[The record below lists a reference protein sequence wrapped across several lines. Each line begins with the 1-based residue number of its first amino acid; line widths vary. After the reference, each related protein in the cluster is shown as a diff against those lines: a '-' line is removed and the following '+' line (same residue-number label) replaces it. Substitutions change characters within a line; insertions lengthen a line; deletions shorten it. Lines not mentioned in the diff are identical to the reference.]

1 MKILMLLEREFPQD
15 ERVEKEIVSL
25 MEAGHEVRIATY
37 TFSQRP
43 DAESY
48 QGYTIYRKEISRLMY
63 KLGAAILVLPF
74 YFKFWRKY
82 IEQIYGEWEFEA
94 LHIHDLPLARLGV
107 EYKRKYKTLFIA
119 DQHEMYSSWIVQ
131 TGHYNTFTG
140 KIVKGLS
147 SWVKYERKCLKEA
160 DLVCTVE
167 EPLRSIYLDKY
178 KLDPDRVIV
187 IPNTPLRTL
196 YQVRAKKQV
205 HEGFKLFYCGGMD
218 ILRGLDT
225 AIRAL
230 PLLQE
235 EIPEIRLV
243 LVGRENKHVDLK
255 SLAESLGVGDLLEFR
270 GWVDYRELPLE
281 IDRSDICFFIP
292 PADREEIHN
301 TIATK
306 IYQYM
311 ARGKPV
317 IVGSARYMKQF
328 VEEQEIGLAVDEQ
341 DPQSFAEAVKK
352 IYQDPQLYKMLS
364 GNAQKTIPSYYW
376 EETIQGL
383 LLKYKQFQAEDPD

>member
-1 MKILMLLEREFPQD
+1 MKILMLLERDFPQD

-25 MEAGHEVRIATY
+25 LEAGHEVRIATY
-37 TFSQRP
+37 SFSQRP
-43 DAESY
+43 FEEAS
-48 QGYTIYRKEISRLMY
+48 QGYTIYRRQISSLMY

-82 IEQIYGEWEFEA
+82 INKIYGQWKFEA

-119 DQHEMYSSWIVQ
+119 DQHELYSSWIVQ

-140 KIVKGLS
+140 KVVKSLS
-147 SWVKYERKCLKEA
+147 NWINYESRCLKKA

-167 EPLRSIYLDKY
+167 EPLRSIYLEKY

-196 YQVRAKKQV
+196 YQVNQKDEA
-205 HEGFKLFYCGGMD
+205 HAGFNLFYCGGMD

-230 PLLQE
+230 PLLRD
-235 EIPEIRLV
+235 EIPELRLI
-243 LVGRENKHVDLK
+243 LVGRENKHFNLK
-255 SLAESLGVGDLLEFR
+255 GLADSLGVGDLLEFR
-270 GWVDYRELPLE
+270 GWVDYRELPHE
-281 IDRSDICFFIP
+281 IDRSDVCFFIP

-306 IYQYM
+306 IYQYI

-317 IVGSARYMKQF
+317 IVGSARYMKSF
-328 VEEQEIGLAVDEQ
+328 VEQHRIGLAVDEKN
-341 DPQSFAEAVKK
+341 PESFAGAVRK
-352 IYQDPQLYKMLS
+352 IYQDPQIYKKLS
-364 GNAQKTIPSYYW
+364 GNALETISRFYW
-376 EETIQGL
+376 EETIKDL
-383 LLKYKQFQAEDPD
+383 LEKYPQFQKEDQA